1 MPILI
6 HAFVL
11 SIFGLTCALPSN
23 VLQSPSP
30 ALNARAVCT
39 PTAGGSSSVDD
50 TPAISSAI
58 SSCGNGGTIV
68 IPAGTTYYLN
78 TYLDFNGCSGCDFQ
92 VEGLLKFASDTD
104 YWEGKTAMINVED
117 IDGLKIRSL
126 TGSGVID
133 GNGQDA

>member
-1 MPILI
+1 MSTLKYVSI
-6 HAFVL
+6 L
-11 SIFGLTCALPSN
+11 SILGLSCALPSN
-23 VLQSPSP
+23 VLQGTSQ
-30 ALNARAVCT
+30 ALEPRAACT
-39 PTAGGSSSVDD
+39 PTAGGSSSIDD
-50 TPAISSAI
+50 TPAIASAI

-78 TYLDFNGCSGCDFQ
+78 TYLDFSGCSGCDFQ
-92 VEGLLKFASDTD
+92 VEGLLKFTSDTD

-117 IDGLKIRSL
+117 IDGLQIRSL